1 MDRRTPLSEEYLRS
15 ATVGELQPLP
25 APICLSDYD
34 PGWPF
39 EFQRHAEIIRN
50 AVGERAL
57 RIEHVGST
65 AVPGLPAKPIVDIV
79 LVLADSANEAEFAPA
94 LENAGYRLHIRE
106 PGWHEHRMFKRP
118 EGSVNLH
125 VFSAGC
131 PEIDRMVTFRDLLRA
146 NVADRKLYAQSKRTL
161 ADQVWK
167 YTQNYADAKTAVI
180 EEILARA
187 GRGAVSDTGER

>member
-65 AVPGLPAKPIVDIV
+65 AVPGLPAK
-79 LVLADSANEAEFAPA
+79 
-94 LENAGYRLHIRE
+94 
-106 PGWHEHRMFKRP
+106 
-118 EGSVNLH
+118 
-125 VFSAGC
+125 
-131 PEIDRMVTFRDLLRA
+131 
-146 NVADRKLYAQSKRTL
+146 ADRRHCSGF
-161 ADQVWK
+161 
-167 YTQNYADAKTAVI
+167 
-180 EEILARA
+180 
-187 GRGAVSDTGER
+187 GRLGQRSGICSGI

>member
-1 MDRRTPLSEEYLRS
+1 
-15 ATVGELQPLP
+15 
-25 APICLSDYD
+25 
-34 PGWPF
+34 
-39 EFQRHAEIIRN
+39 
-50 AVGERAL
+50 
-57 RIEHVGST
+57 
-65 AVPGLPAKPIVDIV
+65 
-79 LVLADSANEAEFAPA
+79 
-94 LENAGYRLHIRE
+94 
-106 PGWHEHRMFKRP
+106 MFKRP